1 MLWTSPEDLLTLFST
16 QDETQVPHLV
26 PESKTESHQ

>member
-1 MLWTSPEDLLTLFST
+1 MFWTSSEDLLTRFST

-26 PESKTESHQ
+26 PESKNESH